1 MKIEQSALLAL
12 AATSILFAAGG
23 VGAYDFSD
31 SLDASKKHPGSDSIS
46 VDKVPMF
53 ISFGF
58 DDNGIA
64 DKKGKGGTTWIRN
77 YLKEKTNPL
86 GTGNP
91 ATFDGSAMRS
101 AFYMTAKYGNEWV
114 YENFPDVRE
123 LWRKLYL
130 DGHEIGNHSTN
141 HVMKVEEETPGNWLA
156 TNFNGKA
163 YTKKEWLEKEVAPC
177 QELLTKPYSKKDVTL
192 GIGIAKSDIKGWR
205 TPRLEWND
213 SIFAVIKDQG
223 FLYDCS
229 MELEPEGDGTS
240 FWWPHTLDNGSPVH
254 SEVGKHKGLWEMPA
268 YRFVIP
274 TSLREKAGDSIMT
287 GLDYNVWAPKDWGA
301 LELTASEFTE
311 ILKYSL
317 DQRMKGNRAPLL
329 VGLHSDLYSAEKDSE
344 CPATGSAR
352 NRQKAI
358 ENFLDYAI
366 KTYPEVR
373 FVTPSQIIDW
383 MRKPTALK

>member
-1 MKIEQSALLAL
+1 MKLVKLSCILLAF
-12 AATSILFAAGG
+12 SITLYSDSKI
-23 VGAYDFSD
+23 YDFSD
-31 SLDASKKHPGSDSIS
+31 SLDASRQHPGADSIPLE
-46 VDKVPMF
+46 KVPMF

-64 DKKGKGGTTWIRN
+64 DKKGKGGTTWIYN
-77 YLKEKTNPL
+77 YLHSKKNPI
-86 GTGNP
+86 GSGNP
-91 ATFDGSAMRS
+91 RTFDGSLARA
-101 AFYMTAKYGNEWV
+101 AFYLTAKYGSEWV
-114 YENFPDVRE
+114 YEDFPDVRE

-130 DGHEIGNHSTN
+130 DGHEIGNHSSF
-141 HVMKVEEETPGNWLA
+141 HVMKVEEESPGNWVC
-156 TNFNGKA
+156 TNFDGKS

-177 QELLTKPYSKKDVTL
+177 QDLLTKPYSKKNSKL

-229 MELEPEGDGTS
+229 MELESEGDGTT
-240 FWWPHTLDNGSPVH
+240 FWWPHTLHNGSPAH
-254 SEVGKHKGLWEMPA
+254 PEVGNHSGLWEMPA

-274 TSLREKAGDSIMT
+274 NSLREQTGDSIMT
-287 GLDYNVWAPKDWGA
+287 GLDYNVWAPKDWGGK
-301 LELTASEFTE
+301 ELTAPQFTD
-311 ILKYSL
+311 ILKFTL

-329 VGLHSDLYSAEKDSE
+329 IGLHSEMYAAEKDSE
-344 CPATGSAR
+344 CPATGSAL

-358 ENFLDYAI
+358 EDFVEYAL
-366 KTYPEVR
+366 KTYPDVR

-383 MRKPTALK
+383 MRNPAPLKK